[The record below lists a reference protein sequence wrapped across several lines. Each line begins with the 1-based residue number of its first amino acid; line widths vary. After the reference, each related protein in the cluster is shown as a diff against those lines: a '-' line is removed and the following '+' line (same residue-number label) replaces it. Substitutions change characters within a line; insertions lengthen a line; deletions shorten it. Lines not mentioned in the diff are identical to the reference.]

1 MEIKINGIFDKY
13 NNTVNLDKKCNIF
26 IGENGVGKST
36 TMKIVKSLLSGD
48 FIELLKYY
56 FKSIEIIDNDT
67 HLIINYCDLFPKLE
81 DILDITNNFVPKDTE
96 NKYYSD
102 TDTRIINIYYKDLC
116 NIVKDNKDIYRHL
129 IRTIINENNNFSHN
143 AFKKQYNVESNNL
156 SKISYSLIVFYKFRC
171 ETLKFN
177 NIKYLDNTTFCRN
190 KYYENI
196 DKLLAEYNKISL
208 ISNVREIDINNDVW
222 TIPTQFFSSNLEYR
236 ILDSYKKEEKYYISK
251 VDRGIRNSD
260 KFDKNHVH
268 LTIPERE
275 RYLKELFEKYDLEE
289 IINNTIYSN
298 IYENYDLYK
307 DLMGEYNDDGTS
319 SIDIKKVLFKNYYD
333 LDTIKK
339 FTRDY
344 YIMLKKM
351 VNREYS
357 AEELNLDLILEDDFI
372 MNKYYYF
379 MEPLIPHYSFYRYF
393 MLGTSK
399 DLFTYETLVFN
410 KFIHD
415 NLDYYMEHADSRVK
429 KLDSLLSEYFK
440 SKKIYSSPN
449 GLIISDELDYNNR
462 YNFKYLSE
470 GERRVIVLLIL
481 SIFNDNDVLLI
492 DEPETSL
499 SVLWQ
504 QRLIDDLLDNGS
516 IKHLIVSTQSPFIVD
531 DDKLMEYVTCLPGDG
546 VDE

>member
-1 MEIKINGIFDKY
+1 
-13 NNTVNLDKKCNIF
+13 
-26 IGENGVGKST
+26 
-36 TMKIVKSLLSGD
+36 
-48 FIELLKYY
+48 
-56 FKSIEIIDNDT
+56 
-67 HLIINYCDLFPKLE
+67 
-81 DILDITNNFVPKDTE
+81 
-96 NKYYSD
+96 
-102 TDTRIINIYYKDLC
+102 
-116 NIVKDNKDIYRHL
+116 
-129 IRTIINENNNFSHN
+129 
-143 AFKKQYNVESNNL
+143 
-156 SKISYSLIVFYKFRC
+156 
-171 ETLKFN
+171 
-177 NIKYLDNTTFCRN
+177 
-190 KYYENI
+190 
-196 DKLLAEYNKISL
+196 
-208 ISNVREIDINNDVW
+208 
-222 TIPTQFFSSNLEYR
+222 
-236 ILDSYKKEEKYYISK
+236 
-251 VDRGIRNSD
+251 
-260 KFDKNHVH
+260 
-268 LTIPERE
+268 
-275 RYLKELFEKYDLEE
+275 
-289 IINNTIYSN
+289 
-298 IYENYDLYK
+298 
-307 DLMGEYNDDGTS
+307 
-319 SIDIKKVLFKNYYD
+319 
-333 LDTIKK
+333 
-339 FTRDY
+339 
-344 YIMLKKM
+344 M

-357 AEELNLDLILEDDFI
+357 AEELNLDLIIEDDSI

-462 YNFKYLSE
+462 YNFNYLSE
-470 GERRVIVLLIL
+470 GERRVVVLLIL